1 MVDDLDELVAADAAV
16 LDEWAAEVDALG
28 ELIGARFF
36 RPEPRT
42 RAPAYVKAL
51 LSDVAT
57 RNGWTL
63 AQAAGERS
71 PEGMQ
76 RLLNRAVWDEAG
88 VREDLRARMWQ
99 PIWARATG
107 CWCST
112 RPGTSS
118 RAHTR
123 SESGGKIRG

>member
-1 MVDDLDELVAADAAV
+1 VDELADGLDEFVAADAA
-16 LDEWAAEVDALG
+16 LLGEWAAELDALG

-36 RPEPRT
+36 RPEPRA
-42 RAPAYVKAL
+42 RALAYVKAL

-57 RNGWTL
+57 RNRWTL

-88 VREDLRARMWQ
+88 VREDLRAYV
-99 PIWARATG
+99 AAHLGAGDGVLVFDETG
-107 CWCST
+107 DIKQ
-112 RPGTSS
+112 GT
-118 RAHTR
+118 
-123 SESGGKIRG
+123 